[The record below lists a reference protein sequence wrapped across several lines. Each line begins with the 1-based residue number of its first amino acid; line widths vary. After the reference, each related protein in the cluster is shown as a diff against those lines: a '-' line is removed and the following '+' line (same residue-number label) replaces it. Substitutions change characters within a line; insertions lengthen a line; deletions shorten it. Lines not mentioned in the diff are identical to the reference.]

1 VKKKDHILAAAGNKV
16 RGENYLTIKEI
27 ESSPRLARMLP
38 SQVARRNQAIPIA
51 ADLHSTTVAM
61 AYPEDPAAR
70 EAIRSALSCQVTFV
84 RAETHKLDALIERC
98 YPAAGTD
105 PFQVLAWQRTD
116 LFRQEDE
123 VYIQSFVRALNGHLV
138 RIEPE
143 ENSARSL
150 ASLEAEI
157 LQHDAGLLI
166 YPGIPGPS
174 PGQSAGIPNE
184 KKLLQRLSLSILTLK
199 SPRWPIRQILLVLQD
214 DLIDDQAI
222 EWGVRL
228 AAANQACLTILP
240 VIPPAPVVYASMHG
254 GFPGLLDSNCP
265 LGKHLREIAHRLDS
279 WEISGIFKL
288 RDEPAEW
295 QIRSEVEEGDFDL
308 IISGAQF
315 HHPVERVLT
324 QDLISPLLGWSP
336 IPVLLAQNYPQ
347 GY

>member
-61 AYPEDPAAR
+61 AYPDDPSAR

-84 RAETHKLDALIERC
+84 RAEAHILETLIERY
-98 YPAAGTD
+98 YPDASSD
-105 PFQVLAWQRTD
+105 PLQVLVWYWKD
-116 LFRQEDE
+116 FSRQEDE
-123 VYIQSFVRALNGHLV
+123 VFIQSFVKALNGHLV

-143 ENSARSL
+143 ESSPRSL
-150 ASLEAEI
+150 ARLETEI
-157 LQHDAGLLI
+157 LRLGAGLLI
-166 YPGIPGPS
+166 YPGIPS
-174 PGQSAGIPNE
+174 PGLSHPAGIPNE
-184 KKLLQRLSLSILTLK
+184 KKLLQRLSLSILSLK

-214 DLIDDQAI
+214 GQIDDWAI

-228 AAANQACLTILP
+228 AVANQACLTILP
-240 VIPPAPVVYASMHG
+240 VIPPAPPVYAGMHG
-254 GFPGLLDSNCP
+254 GFPGLLDSTCQ
-265 LGKHLREIAHRLDS
+265 LGKRLREIAHRLDS
-279 WEISGIFKL
+279 WEVSGIFKL

-315 HHPVERVLT
+315 HHPVERLLN
-324 QDLISPLLGWSP
+324 QDLISPLLGWTT